1 VVGSGHS
8 RSAALHGKRNSSA
21 RYCAAMSKENVDR
34 LQSAIDAFN
43 ERDGSTFDRLLAAD
57 AEILPVR
64 AALEGTTY
72 RGKKAGSQYCL
83 AVEETWESLRW
94 EVDEIRG
101 VGELAVAVGHIR
113 GKGRATGAT
122 IDTSGGWVAQFR
134 DGLITRFRTYTN
146 RGDALEAAGL
156 SE

>member
-1 VVGSGHS
+1 
-8 RSAALHGKRNSSA
+8 
-21 RYCAAMSKENVDR
+21 MSEENVDR
-34 LQSAIDAFN
+34 LRTAVDAFN
-43 ERDGSTFDRLLAAD
+43 KRDGTTFDRLLAGD
-57 AEILPVR
+57 AEIVPVR

-72 RGKKAGSQYCL
+72 RGQGAGSQYCT
-83 AVEETWESLRW
+83 AVDETWESLTW

-113 GKGRATGAT
+113 GKGRQTGAT

-146 RGDALEAAGL
+146 REDALEAAGL
-156 SE
+156 RE